1 MTEAE
6 QPATEPDETATAWIQ
21 VQSLPCQLTVALPV
35 SGFRARD
42 VMSMGPQ
49 TVIPVD
55 WRVGSDLP
63 LLVNGELIAWGE
75 LEVAGERLLL
85 RVTELA

>member
-1 MTEAE
+1 MQT
-6 QPATEPDETATAWIQ
+6 
-21 VQSLPCQLTVALPV
+21 LPCQLTVSLPV

-42 VMSMGPQ
+42 VLSMGPQ

-55 WRVGSDLP
+55 CRVGSDIP

-75 LEVAGERLLL
+75 LEVAGDQLLL